1 MALLEEARG
10 RDVTNPQLAL
20 NLGLAHQRVGRYSDA
35 GSLLSSVLG
44 RIPPAFVAVT
54 AANAAFSY
62 ARSGWPE
69 RAVALLSIVYSR
81 VTSVSSLPAGGAAV
95 TVAFD
100 DLPGIATWVDEEAIW
115 QSGPDEASSIIDR
128 LVAMI
133 GGTKAVP
140 ERVADLAEFYQAAST
155 A

>member
-1 MALLEEARG
+1 M
-10 RDVTNPQLAL
+10 
-20 NLGLAHQRVGRYSDA
+20 
-35 GSLLSSVLG
+35 
-44 RIPPAFVAVT
+44 
-54 AANAAFSY
+54 
-62 ARSGWPE
+62 
-69 RAVALLSIVYSR
+69 ALLSIVYSR